1 MKYYRSKLLKNHK
14 KAIRIMREE
23 IKNFILFPPVFNV
36 LVSLSPDQIKALMPT
51 MAGLIT
57 EEILNQLINEIK
69 EGF

>member
-1 MKYYRSKLLKNHK
+1 
-14 KAIRIMREE
+14 MREE
-23 IKNFILFPPVFNV
+23 IKNFILFPTIFNV
-36 LVSLSPDQIKALMPT
+36 LISLSPDQIKALMPT